1 MAVRAVLVLSGFAG
15 ILHAE
20 FCWTFGNQ
28 GIIVTLTP
36 SFVPKRRILFA
47 FGEQV
52 VGPRWLGNID
62 AAFEP
67 TGLVVCPAHSGP
79 ETIRRIEEGGLSAA
93 VVVEDQRSIDGLS
106 LLRII
111 RSIDRVL
118 PCWLLTE
125 DTRRTTLETALAL
138 HVTSVLTSSIGP
150 GELAAT
156 LCRRLRSADGDLD

>member
-1 MAVRAVLVLSGFAG
+1 M
-15 ILHAE
+15 
-20 FCWTFGNQ
+20 
-28 GIIVTLTP
+28 TLTARLI
-36 SFVPKRRILFA
+36 PKRRILFA
-47 FGEQV
+47 FGEQG
-52 VGPRWLGNID
+52 VGPRWMGDID
-62 AAFEP
+62 AAFGP

-93 VVVEDQRSIDGLS
+93 VVVEDQRTIDGLS

-111 RSIDRVL
+111 RSIDHVL

-125 DTRRTTLETALAL
+125 DIRRTTLEAALSL

-156 LCRRLRSADGDLD
+156 LCRRLLGSEGVID

>member
-1 MAVRAVLVLSGFAG
+1 M
-15 ILHAE
+15 
-20 FCWTFGNQ
+20 
-28 GIIVTLTP
+28 TLAP

-52 VGPRWLGNID
+52 VGSRWLGHID

-67 TGLVVCPAHSGP
+67 TGLIVCPARTGP
-79 ETIRRIEEGGLSAA
+79 ETIRCVEEGGLSAA
-93 VVVEDQRSIDGLS
+93 VVVEDQRAIDGLS

-138 HVTSVLTSSIGP
+138 QVTSVLTSSIGP

-156 LCRRLRSADGDLD
+156 LCRRLLTADGGSD

>member
-1 MAVRAVLVLSGFAG
+1 M
-15 ILHAE
+15 
-20 FCWTFGNQ
+20 TFSTSL
-28 GIIVTLTP
+28 I
-36 SFVPKRRILFA
+36 PKRRILLA
-47 FGEQV
+47 FGEQGI
-52 VGPRWLGNID
+52 GPRWLGGID

-67 TGLVVCPAHSGP
+67 NGLIVCPTHSGP

-93 VVVEDQRSIDGLS
+93 VVVEDQRTIDGLS

-138 HVTSVLTSSIGP
+138 QVTSILTSSICP
-150 GELAAT
+150 DDLAAT
-156 LCRRLRSADGDLD
+156 LWRRLQNSSGDWNSF

>member
-1 MAVRAVLVLSGFAG
+1 LAFYVQQTVGL
-15 ILHAE
+15 
-20 FCWTFGNQ
+20 FGNQ
-28 GIIVTLTP
+28 GITVTLTP

-67 TGLVVCPAHSGP
+67 TGLVICPAHSGP

-156 LCRRLRSADGDLD
+156 LCRRLLIADGELS

>member
-1 MAVRAVLVLSGFAG
+1 M
-15 ILHAE
+15 
-20 FCWTFGNQ
+20 
-28 GIIVTLTP
+28 TLNT
-36 SFVPKRRILFA
+36 SLIPKRRILLA
-47 FGEQV
+47 FGEQGI
-52 VGPRWLGNID
+52 GPRWLGGID

-67 TGLVVCPAHSGP
+67 NGMIVCSAHSGP

-93 VVVEDQRSIDGLS
+93 VVIEDQRAIDGLS

-138 HVTSVLTSSIGP
+138 QVTSILTSTIGP
-150 GELAAT
+150 SELAAT
-156 LCRRLRSADGDLD
+156 LCHRLQSGESDWDAF